1 MENFSFYQ
9 VTVYLGILGF
19 LCMSFSF
26 LSGMRFIKPKP
37 KYKLHKRIGY
47 YWFYSYCH
55 SWLYHVVFYPFC
67 LTLNV

>member
-37 KYKLHKRIGY
+37 KYKLHKRIGIIG
-47 YWFYSYCH
+47 FTAVVVHGCTM
-55 SWLYHVVFYPFC
+55 LYFTFFA
-67 LTLNV
+67 